1 MVAIFTSCI
10 NAAMNFF
17 LGLILYSMVMGLII
31 ITLFLGYYLSRYRYK
46 HSLAIGIIALVSNFV
61 CSITYFATE
70 GSESVNLF
78 TFILIIF
85 LLSVLTSKKQFKIW
99 IPLNLVLVASLFLLE
114 YHYPNLVKPLYTSR
128 NHKLIDIAQTWMEA
142 AIMIALI
149 TTYVRNNY
157 NREKALANNRLLEL
171 QEINNTKNKLFSI
184 VAHDLRAPLASVE
197 NYLSLLN
204 KIDLEPEEKK
214 AIEQNL
220 LASTKQTSEMLQNIL
235 HWSKDQMQGI
245 TASLTELSLDE
256 TLAHTISL
264 QQNLAKE
271 KNIQLNYKITNNIKV
286 IADSDMLQLII
297 RNLLNNAI
305 KFTSPGGDINLNAT
319 ADTNTCTIAI
329 EDNGIGISEEERL
342 QVFSLKN
349 KGTYGTQQEKGVGLG
364 LMLAKTYTELQNG
377 KIWFESNSIGGT
389 TFFVNIPLAI

>member
-31 ITLFLGYYLSRYRYK
+31 ITLFLGYYLSRYKYK

-204 KIDLEPEEKK
+204 KIDLETEEKK

>member
-31 ITLFLGYYLSRYRYK
+31 ITLFLGYYLSRYKYK

>member
-1 MVAIFTSCI
+1 
-10 NAAMNFF
+10 MNFF

-31 ITLFLGYYLSRYRYK
+31 ITLFLGYYLSRYKYK

-204 KIDLEPEEKK
+204 KIDLETEEKK

>member
-1 MVAIFTSCI
+1 
-10 NAAMNFF
+10 
-17 LGLILYSMVMGLII
+17 MVMGLII
-31 ITLFLGYYLSRYRYK
+31 ITLFLGYYLSRYKYK

-204 KIDLEPEEKK
+204 KIDLETEEKK

>member
-1 MVAIFTSCI
+1 
-10 NAAMNFF
+10 MNFF

-31 ITLFLGYYLSRYRYK
+31 ITLFLGYYLSRYKYK